1 MSANLLRVLVAD
13 DHRDMQFSL
22 ARILRQ
28 EFNVIGVVSNGVDL
42 VRDALILQPDVV
54 VSDVS
59 MPKLGGVAAMDQ
71 LTAAGAAIPFV
82 LVSANKDVVRDLRKI
97 IPTCVSKADLA
108 HKLNST
114 VRTAARTQVRQY
126 AASSFPFRG

>member
-13 DHRDMQFSL
+13 DHRDMRFSL

-82 LVSANKDVVRDLRKI
+82 LVSANKDVVRDLRRT
-97 IPTCVSKADLA
+97 IPTCVSKADLTR
-108 HKLNST
+108 KLNSA
-114 VRTAARTQVRQY
+114 VRTAARTQIRQY
-126 AASSFPFRG
+126 AATSSRS